1 MSVKP
6 LLIETTSNGGTI
18 HTYPLTGGK
27 KTFERY
33 LGCYSGTC
41 QFFKDRSEERRV
53 GKECRSR
60 WSPYH

>member
-41 QFFKDRSEERRV
+41 QFFNDIEKA
-53 GKECRSR
+53 KEFIENQVKS
-60 WSPYH
+60 